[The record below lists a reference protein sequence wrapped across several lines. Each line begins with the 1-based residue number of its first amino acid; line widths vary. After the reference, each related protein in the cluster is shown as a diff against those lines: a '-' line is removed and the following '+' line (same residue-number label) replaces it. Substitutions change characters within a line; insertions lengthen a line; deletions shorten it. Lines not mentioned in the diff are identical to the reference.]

1 MAATALLFAA
11 CDKDE
16 VGGPGD
22 SHISQEVLAAFN
34 ARYPGAQD
42 VRWSLRGDYAVAN
55 FFFEAARTE
64 SRANNAAWFENANG
78 QWAMTETNIDF
89 AALPQAVREGF
100 DASKYTEAEGW
111 TRTGKVDKLER
122 KEVVG
127 AGGSEGVTV
136 VYVIGVTRTADGIT
150 TGMDLYFSTEGV
162 LVNEVTNAAD
172 DGYEDYIPE
181 KPAAGIE
188 QQIQGYLDDNGG
200 GSVIDV
206 DREYG
211 GTEVELVCG
220 GYKHELYFD
229 AQGNR
234 IYAKIEYGRRDIGSA
249 VPEAIY
255 NAVAADQQLSSPN
268 DIDDIEKWSL
278 DKATAD
284 GISVF
289 WCVEVETRHK
299 EVDIYVN
306 DSPVRII
313 PRPVI
318 DMGNTG
324 GNGLPV
330 EDEIERF
337 LNDTNV
343 DLCFD
348 TGHHVY
354 GGGEPISF
362 YKKWAKRIPYIHFKD
377 CDLAVKAKMDENKW
391 SFAKAV
397 TEDIMVEPGKGS
409 IDFAA
414 MHKALD
420 ECGYDG
426 WCVVEQDLF
435 PVKSFD
441 VPLEKATIGRENLRK
456 AGF

>member
-1 MAATALLFAA
+1 MNTKKKTLSVLTMAATALLFAA

-16 VGGPGD
+16 VGGPDD

-162 LVNEVTNAAD
+162 LVNGVTNAAD

-313 PRPVI
+313 IPRPVI

-337 LNDTNV
+337 LNDRYP
-343 DLCFD
+343 
-348 TGHHVY
+348 G
-354 GGGEPISF
+354 
-362 YKKWAKRIPYIHFKD
+362 AK
-377 CDLAVKAKMDENKW
+377 
-391 SFAKAV
+391 
-397 TEDIMVEPGKGS
+397 
-409 IDFAA
+409 
-414 MHKALD
+414 
-420 ECGYDG
+420 
-426 WCVVEQDLF
+426 VVERDY
-435 PVKSFD
+435 D
-441 VPLEKATIGRENLRK
+441 DGCLELTILHENLRK
-456 AGF
+456 EVLFDGRNNWLRTEWELHRLPQNILDAVQQAGYTLDDDEFECIETSGGMWYEFEARKDRREYNLRVDTNGNIEAYED